1 MAVNKPVNINDDEFE
16 EKVLSGDGLIV
27 VDFWAPWCGPC
38 HSMAPALEAFA
49 EENADKLEVFK
60 LDVDDN
66 PKTAERYKITGV
78 PTIMFFR
85 DGEKV
90 DANVGAM
97 SQASLQAKIDEL
109 EGK

>member
-1 MAVNKPVNINDDEFE
+1 MYEGKPISITDAFFEDEVLKNKGI
-16 EKVLSGDGLIV
+16 SV

-49 EENADKLEVFK
+49 EANKEIVKVFK

-66 PKTAERYKITGV
+66 PKTAERYKIHSI
-78 PTIMFFR
+78 PTIIFFK

-90 DANVGAM
+90 DSAAKAM
-97 SQASLQAKIDEL
+97 SEKALQKMLDKIIDQ
-109 EGK
+109 